1 MAKIKTM
8 KNHTWTIHFKVTQQK
23 SFHVFQILFPGQLEG
38 NLISK
43 SVIFSTPI
51 LDWWLRISFSNH
63 MKLICWPV
71 IEKDIIANLADFLW
85 IFFFKALHF
94 RAGILCMIKGEVR
107 NPNVFSH
114 IEVSYLASKA
124 SLEGILE
131 GMPPAFFRRFVWNQ
145 PVCWHQFFAFTV
157 FETRQKRSH
166 L

>member
-1 MAKIKTM
+1 
-8 KNHTWTIHFKVTQQK
+8 
-23 SFHVFQILFPGQLEG
+23 
-38 NLISK
+38 
-43 SVIFSTPI
+43 
-51 LDWWLRISFSNH
+51 

-85 IFFFKALHF
+85 IFFKALHF

-145 PVCWHQFFAFTV
+145 PVCWHHFLPSQCLKLGKKGRICSIIHILLLQPFFCHSIIMIYS
-157 FETRQKRSH
+157 EERYICLLKY
-166 L
+166 